1 MDYSLPGSSV
11 HGIFQGRILER
22 VAISSS
28 WGSPWPRVGTHISCV
43 SRISRQVLLPLD
55 HLNGAELYGVHNW
68 ITITNWWTFW
78 MFPSIFN
85 LQFQGTEWET
95 QEDAHGS
102 LKLDEITVWVKAGQT
117 QSIWS
122 YLEVLIERRR
132 FSQSGSR
139 EDRGELRRLLW
150 RQGDEPPGL
159 RFWEMGWEAAAE
171 YSALSGL
178 GESCCGIRGSIHEL
192 AVPSPRERGPRV
204 SG

>member
-1 MDYSLPGSSV
+1 MLIGAERHGESVIEEPSKFGGLFGCFPVFWGILRNICAQLCPILCGPMDYSLPDSSV

-122 YLEVLIERRR
+122 YLEVLTERRR

-139 EDRGELRRLLW
+139 EDRGELRRLL
-150 RQGDEPPGL
+150 
-159 RFWEMGWEAAAE
+159 
-171 YSALSGL
+171 
-178 GESCCGIRGSIHEL
+178 
-192 AVPSPRERGPRV
+192 
-204 SG
+204 